1 METGHLSLKKVMSYL
16 DNPSEEAISGKV
28 QASQRSQIK
37 EKLERNNKT
46 PK

>member
-1 METGHLSLKKVMSYL
+1 METGHLSLKIVMLYL
-16 DNPSEEAISGKV
+16 DNPSEKAISGKFQV
-28 QASQRSQIK
+28 SQRSQIK